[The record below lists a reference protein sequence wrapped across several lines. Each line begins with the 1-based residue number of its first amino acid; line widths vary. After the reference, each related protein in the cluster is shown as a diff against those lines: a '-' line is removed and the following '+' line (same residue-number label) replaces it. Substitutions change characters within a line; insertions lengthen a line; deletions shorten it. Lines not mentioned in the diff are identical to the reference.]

1 MRFPRVRHGWNFI
14 IEKMINKQKIQE
26 YLHQAMASMPEADL
40 FEVSVSVSPKNEIKV
55 YIDGMQG
62 VNIDSCVSISR
73 YIEQHLDR
81 DAEDFELTVSS
92 AGLDQPLRV
101 FRQYVK
107 NIGREV
113 KVTAST
119 GETLKGVIESADEE
133 GFSLRVK
140 PKKNTRADKDK
151 AAQEEMLQVFKYQA
165 VKEVKI
171 VISFK

>member
-1 MRFPRVRHGWNFI
+1 
-14 IEKMINKQKIQE
+14 MINKKQIQE
-26 YLHQAMASMPEADL
+26 LLRQAMASMPEAGL

-55 YIDGMQG
+55 YIDGMPG
-62 VNIDSCVSISR
+62 VSIDSCVSISR

-101 FRQYVK
+101 PQQYVK

-119 GETLKGVIESADEE
+119 GETMKGVIEAADED
-133 GFSLRVK
+133 GFSLQVK
-140 PKKNTRADKDK
+140 ARKTARADKEK
-151 AAQEEMLQVFKYQA
+151 KAQEETVRIFKYPD

>member
-1 MRFPRVRHGWNFI
+1 
-14 IEKMINKQKIQE
+14 MINKKQIQE
-26 YLHQAMASMPEADL
+26 LLQQAMAGMPADGL

-101 FRQYVK
+101 PQQYVK

-113 KVTAST
+113 KVTAAT
-119 GETLKGVIESADEE
+119 GETMKGVIESADED
-133 GFSLRVK
+133 GFSLQVK
-140 PKKNTRADKDK
+140 AKKTARSDKEK
-151 AAQEEMLQVFKYQA
+151 NVQEETIRTFRYPE